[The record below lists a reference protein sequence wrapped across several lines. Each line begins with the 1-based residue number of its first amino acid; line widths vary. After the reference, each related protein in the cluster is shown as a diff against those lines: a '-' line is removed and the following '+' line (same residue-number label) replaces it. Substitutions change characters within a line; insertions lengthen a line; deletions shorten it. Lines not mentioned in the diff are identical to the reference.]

1 MRLWRIEGDPSK
13 EIIAAVARILERGGI
28 ALLPTDTIYGLH
40 GLASDP
46 KVPERIAQVK
56 GRAEDK
62 PFVVIAANVVQLRE
76 LGLLVPDV
84 VERLWPAP
92 LTAILSRG
100 NGAPLAVRVPDSR
113 WLRDLL
119 ELTGPLVSTSANRSG
134 EPPITS
140 IAELADDVRS
150 ALDAIVDGGVR
161 EAKPSAIVDFT
172 EAEPRL
178 IREGDPRFTQKLRK
192 TLRKS
197 L

>member
-46 KVPERIAQVK
+46 KVPEHIAKVK

-92 LTAILSRG
+92 LTAILPRR

-113 WLRDLL
+113 WLRDLID
-119 ELTGPLVSTSANRSG
+119 LTGPLISTSANRSG

-161 EAKPSAIVDFT
+161 EAKASAIVDFT